1 MSTPTLKYRNQ
12 PTTKLED
19 LRHDG
24 AQRILGIDP
33 GLRVTGFGVIAVNG
47 PRLAYVASG
56 IIRIP
61 NGALPERLSV
71 LFEQLAHVMAQYEPV
86 AAAVEQ
92 VFVHRNPSSAL
103 KLGHARGAA
112 ICACAR
118 AGLAVAEYTPRR
130 IKQALVGTGNADKH
144 QVQYMVQSLLRLQ
157 GNLQVDAADALATA
171 VCHAHEQRFDC
182 AWAGEKLIS

>member
-1 MSTPTLKYRNQ
+1 MSTPTPKYRNQ
-12 PTTKLED
+12 LTTKHEGL
-19 LRHDG
+19 LHNG

-33 GLRVTGFGVIAVNG
+33 GLRITGFGVIAVTG
-47 PRLAYVASG
+47 SRLAYIASG

-61 NGALPERLSV
+61 DGALPERLSL
-71 LFEQLAHVMAQYEPV
+71 LFEQLACVVAQYKPV

-118 AGLAVAEYTPRR
+118 AGLTVAEYTPRR
-130 IKQALVGTGNADKH
+130 IKQALVGAGGADKH
-144 QVQYMVQSLLRLQ
+144 QVQYMVQHLLRLQ

-171 VCHAHEQRFDC
+171 VCHAHDQRFDC
-182 AWAGEKLIS
+182 AWAGEKHIP